1 KGRIV
6 HNPRSNMNNSVG
18 YSAPSQRTNTT
29 LLGTDG
35 IGSDMLE
42 EFRLAYARLREFDIK
57 ENPTTAWSWLENG
70 YHYFP
75 EAREDVVV
83 WSYDAVDDPWK
94 LAYTTGVHPV
104 EVIVA
109 GRSVV
114 KDGKPTTFDIQEVRR
129 KASEQAKRL
138 HERL

>member
-1 KGRIV
+1 
-6 HNPRSNMNNSVG
+6 
-18 YSAPSQRTNTT
+18 
-29 LLGTDG
+29 
-35 IGSDMLE
+35 MLE

-57 ENPTTAWSWLENG
+57 ENPATVWAWLENG

-94 LAYTTGVHPV
+94 LAFTTGVHPV
-104 EVIVA
+104 EVIV
-109 GRSVV
+109 
-114 KDGKPTTFDIQEVRR
+114 DGKTVINNGMPTTFDIHEVRR